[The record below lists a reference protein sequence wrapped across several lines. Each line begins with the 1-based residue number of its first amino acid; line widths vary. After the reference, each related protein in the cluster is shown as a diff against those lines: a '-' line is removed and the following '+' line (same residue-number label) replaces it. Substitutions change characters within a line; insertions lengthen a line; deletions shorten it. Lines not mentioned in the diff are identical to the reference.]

1 MKRIRNV
8 QKAGM
13 RLGELIRLHA
23 DAIKNHRPSEDIYRE
38 MVRVRCEILDWE
50 LRQDRRAA

>member
-1 MKRIRNV
+1 MKHIRNV

-13 RLGELIRLHA
+13 RLGELIRMHA
-23 DAIKNHRPSEDIYRE
+23 DAIKHHRPSDGYYRE